1 MFCACFAISRA
12 ASRLLFTI
20 LAVSHINAVI
30 STTGLSRLRMGRSQ
44 IAPAARVVIVANSRI
59 LYSLRD
65 AGERRRC
72 FAGFFRRARCARSSF
87 VRR

>member
-1 MFCACFAISRA
+1 MFSACFAISRA

-20 LAVSHINAVI
+20 LAVSQMSAVI
-30 STTGLSRLRMGRSQ
+30 STTGLRKLRMGRSQ
-44 IAPAARVVIVANSRI
+44 IAPAARVVIEANSRI
-59 LYSLRD
+59 YSFCN
-65 AGERRRC
+65 AGDRRC